1 MSAARILVADPLSP
15 AGLDILRAGG
25 AEVLDVSAQ
34 GRAALEAEI
43 GEATA
48 LLVRSR
54 TQVDAAL
61 LALAPKLKVVGRAGV
76 GVDNVDVFEAT
87 RRGVLVLNAPN
98 ANLISATE
106 HSLALLLALAR
117 QVPSADASMKRG
129 EWDRGRFLGVELQGK
144 TLGVIGFGR
153 IGQKVAVRAQAF
165 EMKVVAYDPW
175 LDKDIA
181 ARLNVPLLGIEAL
194 LEESD
199 AVTFHVPLTPETKNL
214 VSAERI
220 ARMKKGA
227 LLVNCARGGVVDE
240 AALLA
245 ALESGHLGGVALDV
259 FAQEPPA
266 DPRLVAHPK
275 VVATPHIGAQTVEAQ
290 ERVSSEVAR
299 MVLDA
304 LAGSYAVS
312 AVNLPFSADASGAG
326 PFLLLGEQLG
336 RLGNALAGGR
346 VESLEVDLR
355 GVPEAFGRAVSLAV
369 AKGALDRALG
379 DTVNYINVEWQARDR
394 GIEVVRTL
402 HPRRG
407 ETGEQVGLRI
417 KGAEGEFSIG
427 GMLYA
432 DGQPRLIRLGTLPL
446 ECRLEGHLLLLRTW
460 DKPGVIGKV
469 GTKLGDLGVNIADIH
484 LARKDGELDAWT
496 VYRVDQ
502 RLTPEMIAELAALSE
517 VRRVFELDLSRG

>member
-1 MSAARILVADPLSP
+1 MIAARILIADPLSP

-25 AEVLDVSAQ
+25 AEVLDLSKE
-34 GRAALEAEI
+34 GRPAVEAAI
-43 GEATA
+43 GDCTA

-54 TQVDAAL
+54 TKVDAAL
-61 LALAPKLKVVGRAGV
+61 LALGKNLKVVGRAGV

-98 ANLISATE
+98 ANLTSAAE

-117 QVPSADASMKRG
+117 QVPAADASMKRG
-129 EWDRGRFLGVELQGK
+129 EWDRGRFLGVELAGK
-144 TLGVIGFGR
+144 TLGLIGFGR
-153 IGQKVAVRAQAF
+153 IGQKVAARAKAF
-165 EMKVVAYDPW
+165 EMKVIAYDPW
-175 LDKDIA
+175 LDKEVANRIG
-181 ARLNVPLLGIEAL
+181 VPLLGLDAL
-194 LEESD
+194 LEAAD
-199 AVTFHVPLTPETKNL
+199 AVSFHVPLTPETKNL
-214 VSAERI
+214 LSTERI
-220 ARMKKGA
+220 ARMKPGA

-245 ALESGHLGGVALDV
+245 ALESGHLGGAALDV

-266 DPRLVAHPK
+266 DPRLIAHPN
-275 VVATPHIGAQTVEAQ
+275 VVSTPHLGAQTAEAQ

-326 PFLLLGEQLG
+326 PFLVLGEQLG
-336 RLGNALAGGR
+336 RLGTALAGGKID
-346 VESLEVDLR
+346 SLEVDLR
-355 GVPEAFGRAVSLAV
+355 GVPEAFGAAVSLAV

-379 DTVNYINVEWQARDR
+379 DAVNYVNVEWQARDR
-394 GIEVVRTL
+394 GIQLVRTL

-407 ETGEQVGLRI
+407 ESGEQVGLRI

-432 DGQPRLIRLGTLPL
+432 DRQPRLIRLGTLPL
-446 ECRLEGHLLLLRTW
+446 ECRLEGRLLALRSW

-469 GTKLGDLGVNIADIH
+469 GTKLGALGINIADIH
-484 LARKDGELDAWT
+484 LARKDGEPDAWT
-496 VYRVDQ
+496 FYRVDQ
-502 RLTPEMIAELAALSE
+502 QLTPEMLKELAALEE
-517 VRRVFELDLSRG
+517 VRRVFDLDLSRG